1 MHTSLHRVSEWI
13 NGWLYRSIS
22 IIIISIRIKH
32 RYAHSV
38 LTTHVCLQL
47 IYAYYSS
54 ISSNMINTPRWLIS
68 STIYQNHL
76 HNQDHDRHHQN
87 DHNYHHHQQQQQ
99 QQRNYYHII
108 INITIII
115 IMIMII
121 IIIIIII
128 ITTIII
134 IIIMIT
140 INIILTSR

>member
-32 RYAHSV
+32 RYSHSV

-76 HNQDHDRHHQN
+76 HNQDHDRHH
-87 DHNYHHHQQQQQ
+87 HHEQQQQ
-99 QQRNYYHII
+99 NYYHII

-128 ITTIII
+128 IIVITTIII

-140 INIILTSR
+140 IKIILTSR

>member
-76 HNQDHDRHHQN
+76 HNQDHDRHH
-87 DHNYHHHQQQQQ
+87 HHEQQQQ
-99 QQRNYYHII
+99 NYYHII

-128 ITTIII
+128 IIVITTIII

-140 INIILTSR
+140 IKIILTSR